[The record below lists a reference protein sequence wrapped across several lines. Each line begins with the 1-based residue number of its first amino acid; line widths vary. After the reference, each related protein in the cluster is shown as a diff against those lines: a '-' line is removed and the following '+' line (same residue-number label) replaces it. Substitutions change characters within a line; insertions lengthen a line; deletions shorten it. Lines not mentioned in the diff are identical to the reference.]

1 MKLSS
6 FARITNN
13 VAQMGYFPTGE
24 EDCSAIGS
32 WLEGYGYTILDP
44 CCGAGTALKTIT
56 LNMSGYGESFGIEIE
71 EGRAEKAKEVLD
83 AVIHEDLFNLG
94 IEHRSFGAV
103 FLNPPYY
110 QSEALHQ
117 PFIEKATEVLAPE
130 GILILIIPDYEVCG
144 KTSSFL
150 SSFYDII
157 KVFKAIDQRFSQ
169 VIIFGL
175 KKKRPELQEG
185 KDISLLAQGAKEIVR
200 ASRYDAKMEVPSTKP
215 SEDIRISI
223 KSIDPEKMGAL
234 LDSWQ
239 EDWKRL
245 KALIPASSTARRPLL
260 PLRRGHL
267 AQLLASGL
275 IDGVVVHPET
285 KERYLIKG
293 TTNRV
298 EEVVE
303 ETEGETRIVSKD
315 MVTILMMNTQG
326 NVQKIT

>member
-1 MKLSS
+1 
-6 FARITNN
+6 
-13 VAQMGYFPTGE
+13 MGYFPTGE

-175 KKKRPELQEG
+175 KKKRPEIQEG
-185 KDISLLAQGAKEIVR
+185 KDISLLAQCSLSREGIAPSARAGRLCVIEAVDGELVRCGIVLR
-200 ASRYDAKMEVPSTKP
+200 
-215 SEDIRISI
+215 
-223 KSIDPEKMGAL
+223 L
-234 LDSWQ
+234 L
-239 EDWKRL
+239 
-245 KALIPASSTARRPLL
+245 SSFVHCSPLPLL
-260 PLRRGHL
+260 
-267 AQLLASGL
+267 SWD
-275 IDGVVVHPET
+275 I
-285 KERYLIKG
+285 
-293 TTNRV
+293 
-298 EEVVE
+298 
-303 ETEGETRIVSKD
+303 
-315 MVTILMMNTQG
+315 
-326 NVQKIT
+326 